1 MELSCNHDYICATRR
16 LLEGR
21 EMHLWTLALLVM
33 PLGAHASG
41 AGACY
46 SIQDAD
52 ARSYCIARAKKEA
65 SHCYSIQNA
74 DMRSMCLAEV
84 YKK

>member
-1 MELSCNHDYICATRR
+1 MRVL
-16 LLEGR
+16 
-21 EMHLWTLALLVM
+21 MFALFAAPLVVY
-33 PLGAHASG
+33 ASDS
-41 AGACY
+41 GACY

>member
-1 MELSCNHDYICATRR
+1 MR
-16 LLEGR
+16 
-21 EMHLWTLALLVM
+21 LWTLALLVM

-41 AGACY
+41 AVACY

-52 ARSYCIARAKKEA
+52 ARSYCIARAKKET

-74 DMRSMCLAEV
+74 NMRSMCLAEIRE
-84 YKK
+84 K

>member
-1 MELSCNHDYICATRR
+1 MRLSI
-16 LLEGR
+16 
-21 EMHLWTLALLVM
+21 LALLVM
-33 PLGAHASG
+33 PLWAHASG
-41 AGACY
+41 SGACY

-74 DMRSMCLAEV
+74 NMRSICLAEV
-84 YKK
+84 LKK